1 MGTHLRKIFHDVI
14 SLEPDT
20 NSSVKRV
27 GSQTI
32 LVYVHRSTDRLSYRY
47 QEIMSLSE
55 EFIIKFDHEQ
65 GFELLMKE
73 SW

>member
-20 NSSVKRV
+20 NSSVERI

-32 LVYVHRSTDRLSYRY
+32 FVYIHRSTDRLSYRY
-47 QEIMSLSE
+47 QEIVGLSE
-55 EFIIKFDHEQ
+55 EQMTLSFT
-65 GFELLMKE
+65 LNRNLNY
-73 SW
+73 